1 MFDLCNKLLMIFKKS
16 YDFLSSFL
24 DICYL
29 YNHYV
34 VFLWIISICFIL
46 FSYTYLLNREND
58 RKIKCND

>member
-1 MFDLCNKLLMIFKKS
+1 MIFKKS
-16 YDFLSSFL
+16 YSFLSSFL

-46 FSYTYLLNREND
+46 FSCTYLLYREND
-58 RKIKCND
+58 RKIKCKD